1 MELKNTTPHHSHDAE
16 ALLRE
21 YVRIRHEMAG
31 EERILALCEWANTID
46 QIYAV
51 ANDKLPQLHHRH

>member
-1 MELKNTTPHHSHDAE
+1 MEEKTTALSQASAE

-31 EERILALCEWANTID
+31 EERIVALCEWANTID
-46 QIYAV
+46 QIYAA
-51 ANDKLPQLHHRH
+51 ANDKLAQLNHRH